1 LQLHFGNF
9 MKYIK
14 KNKTLEFKS
23 DEEVTQFH
31 DQLTEIM
38 RAAMMKVGSV
48 EDSEAEALKLTEEFF
63 KRYSVLTDTLCRLRA
78 HLPRGEVV

>member
-1 LQLHFGNF
+1 

-14 KNKTLEFKS
+14 KSKTLEFKS
-23 DEEVTQFH
+23 DEEVSLFH

-38 RAAMMKVGSV
+38 RAAMTKVGSV
-48 EDSEAEALKLTEEFF
+48 EDGDEEALKLTEEFF
-63 KRYSVLTDTLCRLRA
+63 KRYAVLTDTLCRLRA

>member
-1 LQLHFGNF
+1 

-14 KNKTLEFKS
+14 KSKALEFES
-23 DEEVTQFH
+23 DAEVSLFH

-48 EDSEAEALKLTEEFF
+48 EDSEEEALRLTEEFF
-63 KRYSVLTDTLCRLRA
+63 KRYSVITDTLCRLRA